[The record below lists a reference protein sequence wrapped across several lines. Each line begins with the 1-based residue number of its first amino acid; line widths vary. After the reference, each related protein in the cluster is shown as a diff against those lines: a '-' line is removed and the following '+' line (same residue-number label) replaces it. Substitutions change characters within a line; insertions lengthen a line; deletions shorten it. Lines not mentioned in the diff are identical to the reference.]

1 MSSAAPLPQGA
12 GYAVVLGLGFAFALF
27 MNGITW
33 IQQKFS
39 HLSLNSASEFSAAS
53 RSLKTGLV
61 VAGIISSWTWSLT
74 LLQSATQS
82 YNMGVSG
89 GYWYAIGG
97 TLQIAIFSVIA
108 SKVKINAN
116 RATTFPE
123 VAYIRFGTAGHLSF
137 LWCGIVCNA
146 IVSACILIGAGSVVT
161 ALTGMNQYASLFL
174 IPVGVAIYVATGGL
188 RATFICDATHTFA
201 LLLILLGFG
210 FVVFTGSNVVGS
222 PTKLHELLVKA
233 AETWP
238 VEGNYHGSYLTFR
251 SRPGAIFAV
260 QSIITGFGLVTCD
273 QGYWSRAIASN
284 PSSTARA
291 YFLGG
296 IGWFSIP
303 LACGT
308 ALGLTA
314 RGLSTLPDFP
324 ELSAFEVGAGLA
336 AVRTVTY
343 LMGTAGSVLML
354 LLIFLSVTS
363 ALSAELIATSTLLSY
378 DVYRHYFNPKATSHQ
393 VVTASRY
400 FIAFWAVFSA
410 ALASIFYAVGINL
423 GWLFYF
429 LGVSTASGVFPI
441 ALTFLWKDLSTAGA
455 VAGSIGGMAIA
466 LIVWLVTAKT
476 HVGSITVDSLS
487 DQWVSFAGNT
497 AAIISGGI
505 LSIGLSLWRPA
516 NFDWEKTRSM
526 AVVEEDL
533 SPSSSESASVSSS
546 SPNQEEKVNETSNEK
561 NSVVDVEVAPALEDS
576 VAVDGLDIPALN
588 RTFKKYTFVF
598 AIMAIIIT
606 LVIPAP
612 LGGAP
617 YVFSPKFFTA
627 FVVVMFIWLFFA
639 FFLVV
644 ILPVYESRHALL
656 RISRAIFGI
665 WRSKWVKIPQLF
677 SVSA

>member
-1 MSSAAPLPQGA
+1 MSSATPLPQGA

-39 HLSLNSASEFSAAS
+39 NLSLNSTSEFSSAN

-61 VAGIISSWTWSLT
+61 VAGIIGSWTWSLT

-82 YNMGVSG
+82 YVMGVSG
-89 GYWYAIGG
+89 GYWYAVGG
-97 TLQIAIFSVIA
+97 TLQIAIFAVIA
-108 SKVKINAN
+108 SKVKMNAN

-123 VAYIRFGTAGHLSF
+123 VVAYIRFGTAGHLSF

-146 IVSACILIGAGSVVT
+146 IVSACILIGGGSVVT
-161 ALTGMNQYASLFL
+161 SLTGMNPYASLFL
-174 IPVGVAIYVATGGL
+174 IPVGVTIYVATGGL

-201 LLLILLGFG
+201 LLLILLGFS

-222 PTKLHELLVKA
+222 SDKLYELLVKA

-238 VEGNYHGSYLTFR
+238 VDGNYHGSYLTFR
-251 SRPGAIFAV
+251 SSQGAIFAV
-260 QSIITGFGLVTCD
+260 ISIINGFGLVTCD

-284 PSSTARA
+284 PTSTASA

-296 IGWFSIP
+296 MGWFAIP

-324 ELSAFEVGAGLA
+324 ELSDFDVGAGLA

-343 LMGTAGSVLML
+343 LMGAAGSVLML
-354 LLIFLSVTS
+354 LLIFLSITS

-378 DVYRHYFNPKATSHQ
+378 DVYRHYFNPKATSQQ

-400 FIAFWAVFSA
+400 FIAFWALFSA
-410 ALASIFYAVGINL
+410 ALASIFYAIGINL

-441 ALTFLWKDLSTAGA
+441 SLTFLWKDLSAAGA

-466 LIVWLVTAKT
+466 LIVWLVTAKAYL
-476 HVGSITVDSLS
+476 GAITVDTLS

-497 AAIISGGI
+497 AAIVAGGI
-505 LSIGLSLWRPA
+505 LSVGLSLWRPA

-533 SPSSSESASVSSS
+533 IPSSSSSEVVSVNAVPS
-546 SPNQEEKVNETSNEK
+546 QEKVDDEK
-561 NSVVDVEVAPALEDS
+561 AFSEKGAAVDVEIAPPLEDPL
-576 VAVDGLDIPALN
+576 VVDGLDIPALN
-588 RTFKKYTFVF
+588 RTYKKYSIIF
-598 AIMAIIIT
+598 AVLTIIIT
-606 LVIPAP
+606 FVIPGP

-617 YVFSPKFFTA
+617 YIFSRKFFRA
-627 FVVVMFIWLFFA
+627 FVAITFIWQFFA

-644 ILPVYESRHALL
+644 ILPVFESRHALL
-656 RISRAIFGI
+656 RITRAIFGI
-665 WRSKWVKIPQLF
+665 KS
-677 SVSA
+677 S